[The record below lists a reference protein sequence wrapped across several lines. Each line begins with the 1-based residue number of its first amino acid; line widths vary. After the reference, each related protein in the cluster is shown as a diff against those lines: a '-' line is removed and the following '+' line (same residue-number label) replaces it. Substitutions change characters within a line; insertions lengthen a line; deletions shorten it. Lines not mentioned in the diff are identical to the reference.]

1 MEGQKESILRGY
13 PNVIS
18 YECTKKIM
26 EQMSK
31 NICKINIGE
40 EQGTG
45 FFCKIPFP
53 DINNMLSVFI
63 TNNHIINDIILYKN
77 NSKINI
83 NIEEENEIKEINLN
97 NRIKYT
103 NKEYDITI
111 IEIKENDN
119 IKNYLELDDKIIEDI
134 LNNNNKNYKYIDDTI
149 YIIQYPEG
157 KLSVSYGILNSI
169 YEDKKYNFF

>member
-1 MEGQKESILRGY
+1 MEGQKENILSGY

-31 NICKINIGE
+31 NICKIKIGE

-63 TNNHIINDIILYKN
+63 TNNHVINDKILYDN
-77 NSKINI
+77 NLKINI
-83 NIEEENEIKEINLN
+83 NIEEENEIREINLN

-103 NKEYDITI
+103 NEEYDITI
-111 IEIKENDN
+111 IEIKEEDN
-119 IKNYLELDDKIIEDI
+119 INNYLELDDIIF
-134 LNNNNKNYKYIDDTI
+134 
-149 YIIQYPEG
+149 G
-157 KLSVSYGILNSI
+157 
-169 YEDKKYNFF
+169 